1 MKWNWGRWR
10 SAPLYRFRERLRI
23 HMANPAQQLV
33 GQRIAAIEAEMKS
46 IGMWQ
51 TAPLPPAAMN
61 FHKAFGADTMA
72 YSQWL
77 QFVFIPRVNQI
88 IAGQGKFPSESNVG
102 IQGIREFDGDDKAAN
117 LVTLLC
123 EFDALFR

>member
-1 MKWNWGRWR
+1 M
-10 SAPLYRFRERLRI
+10 P
-23 HMANPAQQLV
+23 NPSHQLV

-51 TAPLPPAAMN
+51 TTPLPPAAMN
-61 FHKAFGADTMA
+61 FHKAFAMDTMA

-88 IAGQGKFPSESNVG
+88 VSTNGKFPSSSSVG
-102 IQGIREFDGDDKAAN
+102 TQAIREFDGDDKAAS

-123 EFDALFR
+123 EFDALFD

>member
-1 MKWNWGRWR
+1 M
-10 SAPLYRFRERLRI
+10 P
-23 HMANPAQQLV
+23 NPSHQLV
-33 GQRIAAIEAEMKS
+33 GQRITAIEAEMKS

-51 TAPLPPAAMN
+51 APPLPPAAMN
-61 FHKAFGADTMA
+61 FHKAFAIDTMA

-77 QFVFIPRVNQI
+77 QFVFVPRVNQLV
-88 IAGQGKFPSESNVG
+88 ATNGKFPSESNVG
-102 IQGIREFDGDDKAAN
+102 IQGIREFDGDNKAAN